1 MRFKK
6 RNNIDRLNKVKTP
19 KIENSKRP
27 RKERVIDLSKY
38 NIGFSNAEQN
48 VQNTKNKPQK
58 NKYDQYGRYLK
69 KLEDG
74 DLEKFS
80 TRDIMFHFRDV
91 ANRNG
96 VKYVIG
102 NAKIDM
108 RNFKTALE
116 RGYTNEQILA
126 MIEFLFE
133 SDQDY
138 LDKTTLHPGI
148 LLTGWCNT
156 IFHDSQLW
164 LDDLYVPRS
173 EKNKAKNTKRDV
185 KREWVDNNPSTDC
198 TIGEWDI

>member
-1 MRFKK
+1 MRYKK
-6 RNNIDRLNKVKTP
+6 RSNINRLNKVKTP
-19 KIENSKRP
+19 KFEDSKRP

-38 NIGFSNAEQN
+38 NIGFSNVEQN

-156 IFHDSQLW
+156 IFQDSQLW

-173 EKNKAKNTKRDV
+173 ERNKTKNSKRDV

>member
-1 MRFKK
+1 MRLNKK
-6 RNNIDRLNKVKTP
+6 KNTDRLNKVKTP
-19 KIENSKRP
+19 KFEDSKRP

-38 NIGFSNAEQN
+38 NIGFSNVEQN
-48 VQNTKNKPQK
+48 VNTTKTKQK
-58 NKYDQYGRYLK
+58 VNKYDQYGRYLK

-156 IFHDSQLW
+156 IFQDSQLW

-173 EKNKAKNTKRDV
+173 ERNKTKNSKRDV